1 MIPRLS
7 GSHRSVKQTPKPSA
21 GSMIANRRR
30 CVFHLGQIRQKLAT
44 DALVAKVPLFQPEV
58 NA

>member
-7 GSHRSVKQTPKPSA
+7 GSHRSVKQTSKPSA
-21 GSMIANRRR
+21 GSMANRRR
-30 CVFHLGQIRQKLAT
+30 CVFHLGQIRQKLAADT
-44 DALVAKVPLFQPEV
+44 LVAKVPLLQPEV